1 MSWSSPEVATCCV
14 SRASDKRL
22 LSVARFDI
30 IVWVTSCEEGY
41 DNEEDEDEDEDD
53 EEEEDEDEDDEEE
66 DEDDEEEDEDE
77 NDEDEDEDDEY
88 EEEDEKFEEGG
99 MIGKVRSVVILKRLL
114 GITFGSKQSVIF
126 SVFLL
131 SI

>member
-66 DEDDEEEDEDE
+66 DE
-77 NDEDEDEDDEY
+77 NDEDEDEDDED

-114 GITFGSKQSVIF
+114 GITFRSKQSVIF